1 MTPFE
6 EPAGGGVV
14 RRRRNTLGLVGFW
27 ISLVAL
33 LGACVGGAVLSPVGL
48 MVSMAGLVRRPRG
61 EAAAGVVL
69 GLVGTFLLV
78 LAIVLLGGV
87 VLVFS
92 VAVGAVLEGKVFN
105 VTERCVREFNAERG
119 HPPASVDELLKGGYL
134 RDVPS
139 LYGEPVVL
147 RVESSLRVVLHS
159 PGPDRLEGTADD
171 RERVILLREPAA
183 PNVPAVP
190 AGGAGGDLGTL
201 VEPGGEPKGEPE

>member
-1 MTPFE
+1 
-6 EPAGGGVV
+6 
-14 RRRRNTLGLVGFW
+14 
-27 ISLVAL
+27 
-33 LGACVGGAVLSPVGL
+33 

-159 PGPDRLEGTADD
+159 PGPDRMEGTADD

-190 AGGAGGDLGTL
+190 AGGAGGELGTL